1 MQTDSSINDL
11 TISKSITEKDID
23 DIINGLNFKSIT
35 YEIHENIDDKI
46 IEDPSIIPKQLN
58 NPLFKFCKI
67 HKGTKIPFEFGWQ
80 KNGYSYGEIIN
91 WVKDGNNYGV
101 LGGFGDLV
109 IPDADCKQ
117 TQEIIDSSLPNT
129 FSVRTKNGNHYYYFC
144 NGIDKKIVFDDSKS
158 IEKNLEGKAVHLGEV
173 ISYGSQVVGPNSV
186 HPSGSIYKVVN
197 DVPIATITKEQLF
210 EALGSIMKEPVIAKQ
225 PTYDSSVEVNS
236 IRIEDVIAKYNIKL
250 SSKGKNLVGY
260 HPIHGSE
267 GGNNFHVDTVKQ
279 VWYCFRHNVGG
290 NTIHLIAIMEGIID
304 CEDAGKRCLDKE
316 KFLKTLKAWGIEP
329 YKSNAKSD
337 DSTTHE
343 KDTRLVILKTG
354 VLKSDL
360 CRQVFAELKK
370 KDVFFRYGG
379 GISKIIEVEKLD
391 AKTDKNIKT
400 AILEEVTNAG
410 FITDIEKYFIPQ
422 TTTDK
427 GNIKDSSFNESDA
440 RIILKS
446 NDNYQLSEI
455 CGFSP
460 FKLPYRKNDKLL
472 FTDVGYNSDKQI
484 YTELFAPM
492 IEFME
497 IDKAI
502 SIVRD
507 LFSEFCFLEHELD
520 LSRAVSYI
528 LSPALTLLTYNRR
541 AMCFLADG
549 NREGVGKDYLLG
561 IPYLIYENTQPIFS
575 APCNSD
581 DEYRKFLFAA
591 CADNQKII
599 IFSNLKGYLDSK
611 AFEHFCTS
619 QVIKD
624 RVLCESKN
632 REYPNTG
639 LYGMSGN
646 GVSFSP
652 DMERRIMHIR
662 MEYYQEQIKDRQF
675 KRSLYDYISINRQ
688 EILNAIYTLIKH
700 WFDNGAVFGKKIP
713 SFEEWS
719 SIVSGIL
726 ISNGFKNPFDERKVI
741 SHSLSVGGNT
751 EDSDIKQL
759 VLSWWRKHNKLEVR
773 AEDLRTIAEDL
784 FLFRNLDLDTKA
796 GQITF
801 SRLITKRAD
810 RIYAN
815 NRIKVF
821 RMEKYTKFCLE
832 EATSNGDKEDK
843 ED

>member
-1 MQTDSSINDL
+1 MQTDVIAKDVQNPSEPFDSYSIGYYALKWASKGIPVFPCREYGDDAKKPYTIHGFKDASSDPTQIIKWWKEHPTALIGVPTGPISDLAVIDIDMKKGKDGIARWKELCEAHNYDSEAGTTIQTWSGGQQKYFKARDGFKNSTDKIAIGIDTRGDGGYVIVPPSSIEDKSYSVLQSATLEEVPVWFMELLNP
-11 TISKSITEKDID
+11 TINESKKEKLNQSYTPKDATEKDIQEALEFISSD
-23 DIINGLNFKSIT
+23 CSYQDWLNMGMALHSWDPINGLQIWNSWSFQSSKYKPKECEKKWKSFSSGSGI
-35 YEIHENIDDKI
+35 NIGT
-46 IEDPSIIPKQLN
+46 
-58 NPLFKFCKI
+58 LF
-67 HKGTKIPFEFGWQ
+67 FEAK
-80 KNGYSYGEIIN
+80 KNGY
-91 WVKDGNNYGV
+91 K
-101 LGGFGDLV
+101 
-109 IPDADCKQ
+109 
-117 TQEIIDSSLPNT
+117 SS
-129 FSVRTKNGNHYYYFC
+129 K
-144 NGIDKKIVFDDSKS
+144 
-158 IEKNLEGKAVHLGEV
+158 
-173 ISYGSQVVGPNSV
+173 
-186 HPSGSIYKVVN
+186 KVVDHCN
-197 DVPIATITKEQLF
+197 E
-210 EALGSIMKEPVIAKQ
+210 
-225 PTYDSSVEVNS
+225 
-236 IRIEDVIAKYNIKL
+236 
-250 SSKGKNLVGY
+250 SK
-260 HPIHGSE
+260 
-267 GGNNFHVDTVKQ
+267 
-279 VWYCFRHNVGG
+279 
-290 NTIHLIAIMEGIID
+290 
-304 CEDAGKRCLDKE
+304 
-316 KFLKTLKAWGIEP
+316 
-329 YKSNAKSD
+329 
-337 DSTTHE
+337 TTEE
-343 KDTRLVILKTG
+343 KDTRLSILKTG

-391 AKTDKNIKT
+391 AKTDKSIKT
-400 AILEEVTNAG
+400 AILEEVTTAG

-427 GNIKDSSFNESDA
+427 GNIKESSFNESDA

-446 NDNYQLSEI
+446 NDIYQLSEI
-455 CGFSP
+455 CGFTP
-460 FKLPYRKNDKLL
+460 FKLPYRKSDKLL

-497 IDKAI
+497 IDKARN
-502 SIVRD
+502 IVRD

-561 IPYLIYENTQPIFS
+561 IPYLIYENTKPIFS

-662 MEYYQEQIKDRQF
+662 LEYYQEQITDREF
-675 KRSLYDYISINRQ
+675 KRNLYDYISSNRH

-700 WFDNGAVFGKKIP
+700 WFDNGAVLGKKIP
-713 SFEEWS
+713 SFEDWS
-719 SIVSGIL
+719 SVVSGIL
-726 ISNGFKNPFDERKVI
+726 ISNGFKNPFDKRKII

-759 VLSWWRKHNKLEVR
+759 VLSWWKKHNKHEIR
-773 AEDLRTIAEDL
+773 AEDLRFIATDL
-784 FLFRNLDLDTKA
+784 LLFRNLDLETKA

-810 RIYAN
+810 RIYDH
-815 NRIKVF
+815 NRIKVLK
-821 RMEKYTKFCLE
+821 MEKYTKFYLE
-832 EATSNGDKEDK
+832 EDSPNGDKEDK